1 MMETRERP
9 RPAPELDVEQEVDLG
24 RYASAVAARWWLP
37 LLGLLAGV
45 IVGYALSL
53 GGGEVYRAEALLYL
67 GQPFSP
73 NGNAPVQSLATNP
86 RTVGEIVR
94 SEAAL
99 RQAAAA
105 ADLPISKLRGRVSTQ
120 ALTGTAARAG
130 TTPLVEIAVQGD
142 SRIKVARAANTLANI
157 VVENVSGYVAVK
169 VETFQRQ
176 LAAYE
181 DALES
186 SARRLNLLNTTIQ
199 EADLEPL
206 EELVLVSQIDNAEQR
221 RGQLLDLQAQTQQQL
236 ALAQNVEGSRVV
248 EPAVA
253 ARTTAQSRRN
263 SILVAGAIGL
273 LLGLVA
279 ALAWDAVA
287 GRLHGRSD
295 WP

>member
-1 MMETRERP
+1 MTETRERP

-45 IVGYALSL
+45 VVGYLISL
-53 GGGEVYRAEALLYL
+53 GGGQVYRAEALLYL

-73 NGNAPVQSLATNP
+73 SGSSPVQSLATNP

-99 RQAAAA
+99 REAAAE
-105 ADLPISKLRGRVSTQ
+105 ADLPISKLRGRISTQ
-120 ALTGTAARAG
+120 ALTGTTARAG
-130 TTPLVEIAVQGD
+130 TTPLVEVAVQGD
-142 SRIKVARAANTLANI
+142 SPGKVARAANALANA
-157 VVENVSGYVAVK
+157 VVEDVSRYVAVK

-176 LAAYE
+176 LGAYE

-199 EADLEPL
+199 QADLDPL

-221 RGQLLDLQAQTQQQL
+221 RGQLLDRQAQTQQQL
-236 ALAQNVEGSRVV
+236 ALAENVEASRVV

-253 ARTTAQSRRN
+253 TRTTAQSRRN

-273 LLGLVA
+273 LLGLIA
-279 ALAWDAVA
+279 ALSWDAVA
-287 GRLHGRSD
+287 GRLRGRSD
-295 WP
+295 WR

>member
-73 NGNAPVQSLATNP
+73 SGSAPVQSLATNP

-120 ALTGTAARAG
+120 ALTGTEARAG
-130 TTPLVEIAVQGD
+130 TTPLVEISVQGD
-142 SRIKVARAANTLANI
+142 SRIKVARAANTLANV

-221 RGQLLDLQAQTQQQL
+221 RGQLVDRQAQTQQQL

-273 LLGLVA
+273 LLGLMA

-287 GRLHGRSD
+287 ARLHGRSD
-295 WP
+295 WR